1 MKSCAL
7 RGFLLAGLV
16 LASAARADITVGVD
30 IATTGPAAAIG
41 IPTKNV
47 VMMWPQTLGG
57 QKAHYVILDD
67 GSDPTNTVTN
77 VRKLTSEQ
85 KIDVLVGPNTTP
97 AALAVLDV
105 IAESKTPM
113 VALAANASIIEPHTD
128 PKRKWAFKMPQNDS
142 LMASAIVG
150 HMARAG
156 VKSVG
161 FIGFNDSYGESWWNE
176 FSPLAAKAGIKV
188 VANERYNRT
197 DTSVTGQVLKIMM
210 AKPHAVL
217 VAASSTPALLPQK
230 TLVDRGYR
238 GKMYQT
244 HGIATPEF
252 LRLGG
257 KTVEGT
263 LFPTGPGVV
272 AHGLPDSHP
281 VKKVAVEFVDRYEA
295 KFGPGSVTQFA
306 GDAWGAWMLLDDA
319 VRRALQKGAKPGTPE
334 FRAALRDAIESTS
347 NLTVPNGVLNLKV
360 SDHQGFD
367 ERSRVMGIVRDGKFA
382 YEGEGKGK

>member
-1 MKSCAL
+1 MKSWAL
-7 RGFLLAGLV
+7 RGFLLAGLA
-16 LASAARADITVGVD
+16 LATAAKADITVGID
-30 IATTGPAAAIG
+30 LATTGPAAAIG
-41 IPTKNV
+41 IPSKNV
-47 VMMWPQTLGG
+47 VMMWPPTLGG
-57 QKAHYVILDD
+57 EKANYIILDD

-85 KIDVLVGPNTTP
+85 RIDVLVGPNTTP

-105 IAESKTPM
+105 IAESRTPM
-113 VALAANASIIEPHTD
+113 VALAANASIIEPHAD
-128 PKRKWAFKMPQNDS
+128 AKRRWAFKMPQNDS

-156 VKSVG
+156 VKTVG

-176 FSPLAAKAGIKV
+176 FSPLAQKAGIKV

-197 DTSVTGQVLKIMM
+197 DTSVTGQVLKLMV
-210 AKPHAVL
+210 AKPDAIL

-238 GKMYQT
+238 GKLYQT

-257 KTVEGT
+257 KAVEGT

-272 AHGLPDSHP
+272 AHGLPASHP
-281 VKKVAVEFVDRYEA
+281 VKKVATEFVDRYEA
-295 KFGPGSVTQFA
+295 KFGAGSVTQFA

-319 VRRALQKGAKPGTPE
+319 VGRALKKGAKPGTPE
-334 FRAALRDAIESTS
+334 FRAAMRDALEGIK
-347 NLTVPNGVLNLKV
+347 NLPASQGVFNM
-360 SDHQGFD
+360 SPTDHAGFD
-367 ERSRVMGIVRDGKFA
+367 ERSRVIVKV
-382 YEGEGKGK
+382 EKGKWVYQPDL

>member
-1 MKSCAL
+1 MKSCAV

-176 FSPLAAKAGIKV
+176 FSPLAAQAGIKV

-210 AKPHAVL
+210 AKPDAVL

-347 NLTVPNGVLNLKV
+347 NLTVPNGVLNI
-360 SDHQGFD
+360 SATDHQGFD

-382 YEGEGKGK
+382 YEGEGK

>member
-1 MKSCAL
+1 MKSWAL
-7 RGFLLAGLV
+7 RGFLLAGLA
-16 LASAARADITVGVD
+16 LASAARADITVGID
-30 IATTGPAAAIG
+30 LATTGPAAAIG
-41 IPTKNV
+41 IPSKNV
-47 VMMWPQTLGG
+47 VMMWPPTLGG
-57 QKAHYVILDD
+57 QKATYIILDD
-67 GSDPTNTVTN
+67 ASDPTNTVTN

-85 KIDVLVGPNTTP
+85 HIDVLVGPNTTP

-105 IAESKTPM
+105 IAESRTPM
-113 VALAANASIIEPHTD
+113 VALAANASIIEPHAD

-156 VKSVG
+156 VKTVG

-176 FSPLAAKAGIKV
+176 FSPLAQKAGIKV

-197 DTSVTGQVLKIMM
+197 DTSVTGQVLKLMVG
-210 AKPHAVL
+210 KPDAIL

-238 GKMYQT
+238 GKLYQT

-257 KTVEGT
+257 KAVEGT

-272 AHGLPDSHP
+272 AHGLPASHP
-281 VKKVAVEFVDRYEA
+281 VKKVATEFVDRYEA
-295 KFGPGSVTQFA
+295 RFGAGSVTQFA

-319 VRRALQKGAKPGTPE
+319 VGRALKTGAKPGTPA

-347 NLTVPNGVLNLKV
+347 NLTVPNGVLNISA

-382 YEGEGKGK
+382 YEGEGRSK